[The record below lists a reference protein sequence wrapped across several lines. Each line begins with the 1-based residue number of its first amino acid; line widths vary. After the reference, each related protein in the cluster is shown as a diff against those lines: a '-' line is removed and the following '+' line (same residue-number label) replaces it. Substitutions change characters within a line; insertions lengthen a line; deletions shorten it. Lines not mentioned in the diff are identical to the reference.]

1 MPSLSTTNVERI
13 TQSFLWPSSFSRKAV
28 VARNTEDHAVELGE
42 VVFVI
47 GEIGGFE
54 GAVRRAIAWVEEQYR
69 VLPTAQ
75 RSEIEPLHIGI
86 GQRKLGCLFPCV
98 QHSLSSD
105 SHRDSL

>member
-1 MPSLSTTNVERI
+1 M
-13 TQSFLWPSSFSRKAV
+13 SFDDPQFWIAV
-28 VARNTEDHAVELGE
+28 LQIIAIDIVLG
-42 VVFVI
+42 
-47 GEIGGFE
+47 